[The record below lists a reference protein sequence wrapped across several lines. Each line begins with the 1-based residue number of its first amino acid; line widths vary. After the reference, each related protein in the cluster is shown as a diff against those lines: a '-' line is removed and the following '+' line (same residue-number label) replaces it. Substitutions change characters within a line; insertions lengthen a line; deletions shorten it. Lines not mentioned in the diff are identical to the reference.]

1 MVLRVSDPKL
11 DSAASPLMQP
21 VSPSSRSLDVDL
33 DRLAAVMHEANGPVA
48 IQALARE
55 AVRAMIVTDGP
66 PRTYV
71 PGARYDLGERVRLLD
86 GRLGD
91 IVATEPGEN
100 AAQGVFTMISVR
112 TREGETVRLAA
123 DVADAPKTAAPE
135 LVTDETVDMLLLGQE
150 HEMVRRVR
158 QAMAADPRF
167 ITLYHRDAEY
177 GCLREFFPPMSPDV
191 LDAALALLLDELFDQ
206 VPPSRLTEA
215 PSMAPEDKGGLGS
228 PAEPL
233 FSTPLLD
240 GALVVDPRRRD
251 GDGRRPRGFAEADA
265 SQAAAGEVFETV
277 RSLWQRARE
286 QGDRGGV
293 VPRWDDAQFARVF
306 LQPVLRALGW
316 SSVPLA
322 VGDVG
327 VQNREAPHRCYALCP
342 DGFSA
347 SELYMRPGAD
357 QELDAWALAIL
368 RVGAWG
374 AALDRP
380 ARMGGGP
387 PNEDAT
393 VELVIMGTGQVEH
406 DGAEEPISP
415 AHHLVGDLQATEVQ
429 WGILTNGR
437 VWRLVS
443 RDANSLVRTYY
454 EVDLGAVF
462 DDLTS
467 GEAPGRE
474 RWEIFRRWWLLF
486 RQDSY
491 VKDRDGRCL
500 LAHLRE
506 REPRVER
513 QMRALLRERLLTKA
527 LPAIAGG
534 FVAYRHRRF
543 GMGLTAPS
551 ASQEVYD
558 ASVWLLTRLLFVL
571 AAEARGW
578 LPLSDPTYRP
588 HSLTTQAAWAT
599 ERIRRDLPLSAGI
612 YTTPRYDLVL
622 TLLQRIAK
630 GDAEMALPT
639 YGRLLFGPTESSVH
653 QFVSRTRLSDRAL
666 GEALDAVFRGI
677 DYAAFDARDL
687 IGVCSALL
695 GGQLAVVDADAGD
708 VLITHSGDERVRS
721 ETLPD
726 FVVTSVVEQALEP
739 LLAGRNVAFVA
750 AMEDVVATRR
760 RLHHALDRQQR
771 NGLYADWERASRRA
785 RDAFLSIR
793 VCDPAMGAG
802 DFLLS
807 SVDVLTDGIIAYLH
821 AYHRDHPEVPRAWN
835 PIYQLVDE
843 VSQEIAEEASRQ
855 GVRGHSAA
863 RDAQRAAPTDTAVLS
878 RLVAQRTLFGVADD
892 HLAVEIAKV
901 GLWLHTFAVGAP
913 LSFLDHHL
921 MSGNALLGAD
931 LQTVAER
938 HQLPWAPAGVSEAV
952 TTLFALTER
961 VDTTALD
968 VRWSVAQFERVQA
981 ALAPYQRLL
990 DLAVSADL
998 GTTEAEEVLDHVD
1011 PDTWLD
1017 RLAETA
1023 PAWVAAQAEAERFF
1037 HWQLAFPEAFVD
1049 LAEGTWREAPG
1060 FDLIVGAPPL
1070 TLASEPALID
1080 TYAARF
1086 QRAGVAYNPRHVFL
1100 DLARDVIRR
1109 KGGRTAYV
1117 LSREWLA
1124 TPMGGI

>member
-1 MVLRVSDPKL
+1 ML
-11 DSAASPLMQP
+11 DSAASQILQP
-21 VSPSSRSLDVDL
+21 VSPSTSSTSRSLNVDL
-33 DRLAAVMHEANGPVA
+33 DRLAAVMRDANGPVA

-91 IVATEPGEN
+91 IVAVEPGEN
-100 AAQGVFTMISVR
+100 AAQGAFTMIVVR
-112 TREGETVRLAA
+112 MRDGETVRLAA
-123 DVADAPKTAAPE
+123 DVADAPETAAPE

-150 HEMVRRVR
+150 HEMARRVR

-215 PSMAPEDKGGLGS
+215 PSTAPEDKGVLS
-228 PAEPL
+228 PPAEPL

-240 GALVVDPRRRD
+240 GALVVDVRRRE
-251 GDGRRPRGFAEADA
+251 GDERHHRGVAGAVA
-265 SQAAAGEVFETV
+265 SQTAASEVFETV
-277 RSLWQRARE
+277 HSLWLRAKE

-293 VPRWDDAQFARVF
+293 VHRRDEAQFTRVF

-316 SSVPLA
+316 SSVPLTMSD
-322 VGDVG
+322 GG
-327 VQNREAPHRCYALCP
+327 LQSRQEPQRCYALCP
-342 DGFSA
+342 DAFSA
-347 SELYMRPGAD
+347 SELYVHP
-357 QELDAWALAIL
+357 DAEEAIDTWALAIL

-380 ARMGGGP
+380 ARTGGGP
-387 PNEDAT
+387 SKDDT
-393 VELVIMGTGQVEH
+393 TELAMMGTGQVGRE
-406 DGAEEPISP
+406 GAEGLISP
-415 AHHLVGDLQATEVQ
+415 AHHLAGDLQATEVA

-454 EVDLGAVF
+454 EVDLGVVF

-491 VKDRDGRCL
+491 VKDQDGRCL

-543 GMGLTAPS
+543 GIDLTSPS
-551 ASQEVYD
+551 ELQDIYD
-558 ASVWLLTRLLFVL
+558 ASVWLLTRFLFIL
-571 AAEARGW
+571 AAEGRGW
-578 LPLSDPTYRP
+578 LPLSDTGYRP
-588 HSLTTQAAWAT
+588 HSLTTQAAWAA
-599 ERIRRDLPLSAGI
+599 ERIRRDLPLSDGI

-639 YGRLLFGPTESSVH
+639 YGRLLFGPTESPVY

-666 GEALDAVFRGI
+666 GQALDAVFRGI
-677 DYAAFDARDL
+677 DYASFDARDL

-708 VLITHSGDERVRS
+708 VLITHLGDDRVRS

-726 FVVTSVVEQALEP
+726 FVVTSVVEQALAP
-739 LLAGRNVAFVA
+739 LLASRNVAFVA
-750 AMEDVVATRR
+750 AMEDVVAIRR
-760 RLHHALDRQQR
+760 RLRHTLDRQQR
-771 NGLYADWERASRRA
+771 SALYADWERAARRA

-835 PIYQLVDE
+835 PITQLLDE
-843 VSQEIAEEASRQ
+843 VSQDIAEEASRQ
-855 GVRGHSAA
+855 GVCGASAA
-863 RDAQRAAPTDTAVLS
+863 QDTQDAAPTDTVVLS

-892 HLAVEIAKV
+892 RLAVEVAKV

-913 LSFLDHHL
+913 LSFFDHHL

-931 LQTVAER
+931 LHAVAER
-938 HQLPWAPAGVSEAV
+938 HQLPWAPTGVLEAV

-961 VDTTALD
+961 VDTTSLD
-968 VRWSVAQFERVQA
+968 VRWSVAQFDRVQA
-981 ALAPYQRLL
+981 ALAPYRRLL
-990 DLAVSADL
+990 DLSVSAGL
-998 GTTEAEEVLDHVD
+998 GTTEAEEILDRVD
-1011 PDTWLD
+1011 PDMWLD

-1023 PAWVAAQAEAERFF
+1023 PAWVAAQAEAEGFF
-1037 HWQLAFPEAFVD
+1037 HWQLAFPEAYVD
-1049 LAEGTWREAPG
+1049 LARGTWRETPG

-1070 TLASEPALID
+1070 NLASEPAVVDI
-1080 TYAARF
+1080 YATRF
-1086 QRAGVAYNPRHVFL
+1086 QRPDVAYNPRHAFL

-1124 TPMGGI
+1124 TPTGGI